1 MPAISG
7 NTRATLNVAHSRPL
21 MYQPAACL
29 MTHGTVGP
37 VNDDQSSQQGAPWAL
52 IEDQDFISKVDL
64 IASAEMHQT
73 IEESILQRKP
83 QPCFYRT
90 TISLGQLLDS
100 EQFIQLIRNQ
110 EITMFCEANST
121 SASSYAIR
129 NGILTIHMD
138 KETFQRAGIP
148 GKPLIARA
156 GSDGQPKWALNNN
169 LWENSQP
176 HQYSIA
182 SKALHKILALPEM
195 LPTTSL
201 TAAEHVGLEER
212 GIDLYE
218 WLSLVRLESA
228 RVEPDDKIDPYLSR
242 YCVTGKTS
250 NRLDVCKITW
260 QGFIGTSWLRDLAR
274 DVLAVCPRRSWLSII
289 ATSSY
294 CVEMGVNAE
303 SVLLRPP
310 GQEDQYLMW
319 QIKRC
324 K

>member
-156 GSDGQPKWALNNN
+156 GSDGQPKWGISVDLN
-169 LWENSQP
+169 SR
-176 HQYSIA
+176 A
-182 SKALHKILALPEM
+182 SSPDGRIPVCL
-195 LPTTSL
+195 
-201 TAAEHVGLEER
+201 EHACSTVFTER
-212 GIDLYE
+212 LV
-218 WLSLVRLESA
+218 WLLCL
-228 RVEPDDKIDPYLSR
+228 K
-242 YCVTGKTS
+242 TGS
-250 NRLDVCKITW
+250 GKITP
-260 QGFIGTSWLRDLAR
+260 S
-274 DVLAVCPRRSWLSII
+274 S
-289 ATSSY
+289 ATY
-294 CVEMGVNAE
+294 
-303 SVLLRPP
+303 
-310 GQEDQYLMW
+310 
-319 QIKRC
+319 
-324 K
+324 